1 MRRKAKMQARELVSA
16 GWILLITF
24 LIGLPIVFVDYGEY
38 GEVKEILL
46 LLYLFLEFLP
56 MVVYILAILLPTL
69 SPHLLL
75 PWVVV
80 NVVLL
85 LVASILAL
93 SLSIPNPTLPIV
105 LLALAISLLLIF
117 PVLFALIMYLP
128 LIVYTKKLWPK
139 YKLILKRYKV
149 YRKITG
155 QRTVEEIENE
165 ILARRK
171 AQVQGTVIT
180 EKDFEQFI
188 YVNRAAQKW
197 KTKLKKNR
205 KVEVE
210 TEPMEEL
217 KDILDEGNIT
227 TVEDGGGNITV
238 NQSYEMDCLMHR
250 ARVQQ
255 QEEHETRNGEV
266 VQKHSAAAA
275 GITNGGGDGGVT
287 NGGADHQTTVNL
299 NGKFVTDV

>member
-56 MVVYILAILLPTL
+56 MVVYILAILLPSL

-80 NVVLL
+80 NVILL

-117 PVLFALIMYLP
+117 PVFFAIIMYLP
-128 LIVYTKKLWPK
+128 LIVYIKKLWPK
-139 YKLILKRYKV
+139 YKLMLKKYKV

-155 QRTVEEIENE
+155 QRTAEEIENE

-171 AQVQGTVIT
+171 AQVQATVIT

-205 KVEVE
+205 KPVE
-210 TEPMEEL
+210 EPEEEL

-227 TVEDGGGNITV
+227 NVEEGGNITV

-250 ARVQQ
+250 ARVQ
-255 QEEHETRNGEV
+255 EEQSRNGEIS
-266 VQKHSAAAA
+266 QKHSTAQPL
-275 GITNGGGDGGVT
+275 T
-287 NGGADHQTTVNL
+287 NGGADRQTTVNL

>member
-1 MRRKAKMQARELVSA
+1 MQARELVSA
-16 GWILLITF
+16 GWILLVTF

-38 GEVKEILL
+38 GEAKEILL

-56 MVVYILAILLPTL
+56 MLVYILAILLPTL

-80 NVVLL
+80 NVILL

-105 LLALAISLLLIF
+105 LIALAISLLLIF
-117 PVLFALIMYLP
+117 PVLFAIIMYLP
-128 LIVYTKKLWPK
+128 LIVYVKKLWPK
-139 YKLILKRYKV
+139 YKLMLKKYKV

-165 ILARRK
+165 ILARRR
-171 AQVQGTVIT
+171 AQVQATVIT

-205 KVEVE
+205 KPVE
-210 TEPMEEL
+210 EPEEEL
-217 KDILDEGNIT
+217 KDILEEGNLT
-227 TVEDGGGNITV
+227 TVEENGGNVTV
-238 NQSYEMDCLMHR
+238 NASYEMDCLMQRVR
-250 ARVQQ
+250 AQQ
-255 QEEHETRNGEV
+255 PRNGEV
-266 VQKHSAAAA
+266 VRKQNSEAAAQQV
-275 GITNGGGDGGVT
+275 VT
-287 NGGADHQTTVNL
+287 NGGAEQQTTVNH

>member
-1 MRRKAKMQARELVSA
+1 
-16 GWILLITF
+16 
-24 LIGLPIVFVDYGEY
+24 
-38 GEVKEILL
+38 
-46 LLYLFLEFLP
+46 
-56 MVVYILAILLPTL
+56 
-69 SPHLLL
+69 
-75 PWVVV
+75 
-80 NVVLL
+80 
-85 LVASILAL
+85 VASILAL

-117 PVLFALIMYLP
+117 PVLFAIIMYLP
-128 LIVYTKKLWPK
+128 LIVYTKKLCPK

-171 AQVQGTVIT
+171 AQVQATVIT

-205 KVEVE
+205 KAMEA
-210 TEPMEEL
+210 EPVEEL

-227 TVEDGGGNITV
+227 TVEEGGNITV

-250 ARVQQ
+250 ARAQ
-255 QEEHETRNGEV
+255 QEQEQSRNGEV
-266 VQKHSAAAA
+266 VQKHSAQPALTA
-275 GITNGGGDGGVT
+275 VT

>member
-1 MRRKAKMQARELVSA
+1 MQARELVSA
-16 GWILLITF
+16 GWILLVTF

-80 NVVLL
+80 NVILL

-117 PVLFALIMYLP
+117 PVLFAIIMYLP
-128 LIVYTKKLWPK
+128 LIVYTKKLCPK

-171 AQVQGTVIT
+171 AQVQATVIT

-205 KVEVE
+205 KAMEA
-210 TEPMEEL
+210 EPVEEL

-227 TVEDGGGNITV
+227 TVEEGGNITV

-250 ARVQQ
+250 ARAQ
-255 QEEHETRNGEV
+255 QEQEQSRNGEV
-266 VQKHSAAAA
+266 VQKHSAQPAVAA
-275 GITNGGGDGGVT
+275 VT